1 LASSQVLTPEEQA
14 RILCIQDLLVDS
26 LAEHKEAIQKGQ
38 ETRAKELEKQ
48 IASLRLE
55 KKSIRKTAIEIGL

>member
-14 RILCIQDLLVDS
+14 RIFCIQDLLVDS

-38 ETRAKELEKQ
+38 ETRAKELEKR
-48 IASLRLE
+48 IVSLRLE

>member
-14 RILCIQDLLVDS
+14 RIFSIQDLLVDS

-48 IASLRLE
+48 MESLRLE

>member
-1 LASSQVLTPEEQA
+1 MASSQVLTPEEQA
-14 RILCIQDLLVDS
+14 RIFCIQDLLIDS

-38 ETRAKELEKQ
+38 ETRAEELKKQ
-48 IASLRLE
+48 MESLRLE